1 MKRWIVIFSVIFFL
15 MGGSQSLAQKPD
27 YEKFGRI
34 ATAVV
39 KEDYTGDKLQDYKYE
54 GRKKLEEGKVEDSF
68 AFDVMKDG
76 KEVNVKVVVIH
87 NPKDPNALSISV
99 NEVQ

>member
-1 MKRWIVIFSVIFFL
+1 MRKWIIIFSAVLFL
-15 MGGSQSLAQKPD
+15 FGGQESMAQKPD

-54 GRKKLEEGKVEDSF
+54 GRKTLSAGKVQDSF
-68 AFDVMKDG
+68 TFDVVKDG
-76 KEVNVKVVVIH
+76 KEVNVQVVVVH
-87 NPKDPNALSISV
+87 NPEKPNELSISV
-99 NEVQ
+99 DEVE